1 MQKGKL
7 MKKNLMIAGAFMA
20 AMFVITSVNSAKEE
34 EKKVDLKCPVSGKAV
49 TKKVSAA
56 YKGAD
61 VYVCCKNC
69 KKAVESDPSK
79 FTTKI
84 NHQLVQTKQAKNVK
98 CPFAGKKLNPATK
111 LTIADA
117 DVAFCCNGCKGKV
130 VKLNDEEKQIEMVF
144 NDKAF
149 KKGFEIVKK
158 EE

>member
-1 MQKGKL
+1 
-7 MKKNLMIAGAFMA
+7 MIAGAFMA
-20 AMFVITSVNSAKEE
+20 AMFIITSVNSAKEE
-34 EKKVDLKCPVSGKAV
+34 EKKADLKCPVSGKEV
-49 TKKVSAA
+49 TKKVSAS
-56 YKGAD
+56 YEGAD

-69 KKAVESDPSK
+69 KKAVETDPSK

-84 NHQLVQTKQAKNVK
+84 NHQLVQTEQAKNVN
-98 CPFAGKKLNPATK
+98 CPLAGKKINPDTK
-111 LTIADA
+111 ITIAGA

-130 VKLNDEEKQIEMVF
+130 AKLADEDKQIEMVF